1 MSTPADSAE
10 ATGERDSAAATAD
23 PDAPVGPPP
32 APSTEPEPPAEK
44 EPAGSSIAF
53 TLTLVLLVA
62 LALFGRRIFSG
73 LFTDDG
79 VRTWA
84 TMFVGVTV
92 QAMPFLVLGVL
103 LSAALTAFVPPSFFA
118 KALPKHPALA
128 VPVASASGVI
138 LPGCECASVPVSAA
152 LMNRGVTPAAAIAFL
167 LSAPAINPVVLAS
180 TAVAFP
186 GQPKVVVARLICSL
200 AVSMVLGWLWLLT
213 GKGSSWL
220 KMPKNRHAEGTAKL
234 EVFRSSMLHDF
245 LHAGGF
251 LVVGAAAAATLNV
264 VVPRSWLDHVAS
276 NLLLSVLVLGVLAVL
291 LAICSEA
298 DAFVAASLTQFSLT
312 ARLAFMVVGPV
323 VDVKLIALQTGTF
336 GPKFAVRF
344 APATFVVA
352 ILFSLLVGWWLL

>member
-1 MSTPADSAE
+1 MTANPTAPPPVDSPP
-10 ATGERDSAAATAD
+10 
-23 PDAPVGPPP
+23 PDAENKE
-32 APSTEPEPPAEK
+32 ST
-44 EPAGSSIAF
+44 GSSIAF
-53 TLTLVLLVA
+53 TATLVLLVV
-62 LALFGRRIFSG
+62 LALFGRKIFAG
-73 LFTDDG
+73 WFTDDG
-79 VRTWA
+79 IRTWA

-103 LSAALTAFVPPSFFA
+103 LSAALTAFIPASFFA

-128 VPVASASGVI
+128 VPVASASGVV

-152 LMNRGVTPAAAIAFL
+152 LMSRGVTPAAALAFL

-186 GQPKVVVARLICSL
+186 GQPKVVVARAVTSL
-200 AVSMVLGWLWLLT
+200 GVSMILGWLFLAT
-213 GKGSSWL
+213 GKGASWL
-220 KMPKNRHAEGTAKL
+220 RMPKNRHAEGTGKFD
-234 EVFRSSMLHDF
+234 VFRSAMLHDF

-251 LVVGAAAAATLNV
+251 LVIGAAAAATLNV
-264 VVPRSWLDHVAS
+264 VVPRSWLDHVAG
-276 NLLLSVLVLGVLAVL
+276 NLLLSVVVLGLLAVL

-312 ARLAFMVVGPV
+312 ARLAFMVVGPI

-336 GPKFAVRF
+336 GPRFAARF

-352 ILFSLLVGWWLL
+352 ILASLLVGWWLL

>member
-1 MSTPADSAE
+1 MTAHPTAPPPVDSPP
-10 ATGERDSAAATAD
+10 
-23 PDAPVGPPP
+23 PDA
-32 APSTEPEPPAEK
+32 EEK
-44 EPAGSSIAF
+44 ESTGSSIAF
-53 TLTLVLLVA
+53 TATLLLLVG
-62 LALFGRRIFSG
+62 LALFGRRIFAG
-73 LFTDDG
+73 AFTDDG
-79 VRTWA
+79 IRTWA

-103 LSAALTAFVPPSFFA
+103 LSAALTAFIPASFFA

-152 LMNRGVTPAAAIAFL
+152 LMNRGVTPAAALAFL

-186 GQPKVVVARLICSL
+186 GQPKVVVARAVTSL
-200 AVSMVLGWLWLLT
+200 GVSMVLGWLFLAT
-213 GKGSSWL
+213 GKGASWL
-220 KMPKNRHAEGTAKL
+220 RMPKNRHAEGAGKFD
-234 EVFRSSMLHDF
+234 VFRSSMLHDF

-251 LVVGAAAAATLNV
+251 LVIGAAAAATLNV
-264 VVPRSWLDHVAS
+264 VVPRSWLDHVAG
-276 NLLLSVLVLGVLAVL
+276 NLLLSVLILGLLAVL

-312 ARLAFMVVGPV
+312 ARLAFMVVGPI

-352 ILFSLLVGWWLL
+352 ILASLLVGWWLL

>member
-1 MSTPADSAE
+1 MTAHPTAPPPVDSPP
-10 ATGERDSAAATAD
+10 
-23 PDAPVGPPP
+23 PDA
-32 APSTEPEPPAEK
+32 EEK
-44 EPAGSSIAF
+44 ESTGSSIAF
-53 TLTLVLLVA
+53 TATLILLVG
-62 LALFGRRIFSG
+62 LALFGRRIFAG
-73 LFTDDG
+73 AFTDDG
-79 VRTWA
+79 IRTWA

-103 LSAALTAFVPPSFFA
+103 LSAALTAFIPASFFA

-152 LMNRGVTPAAAIAFL
+152 LMNRGVTPAAALAFL

-186 GQPKVVVARLICSL
+186 GQPKVVVARAVTSL
-200 AVSMVLGWLWLLT
+200 GVSMVLGWLFLAT
-213 GKGSSWL
+213 GKGASWL
-220 KMPKNRHAEGTAKL
+220 RMPKNRHAEGAGKFD
-234 EVFRSSMLHDF
+234 VFRSSMLHDF

-251 LVVGAAAAATLNV
+251 LVIGAAAAATLNV
-264 VVPRSWLDHVAS
+264 VVPRSWLDHVAG
-276 NLLLSVLVLGVLAVL
+276 NLLLSVLILGLLAVL

-312 ARLAFMVVGPV
+312 ARLAFMVVGPI

-352 ILFSLLVGWWLL
+352 ILASLLVGWWLL